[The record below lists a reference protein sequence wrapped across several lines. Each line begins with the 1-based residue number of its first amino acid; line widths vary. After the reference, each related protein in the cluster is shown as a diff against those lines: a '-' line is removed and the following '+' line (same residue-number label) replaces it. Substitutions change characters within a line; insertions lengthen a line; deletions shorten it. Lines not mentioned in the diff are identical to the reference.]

1 MDFDLVIVGAG
12 LAGASLAAALQGSR
26 YRIAVVEG
34 RAPAAAGEG
43 WDTRIYAIS
52 PANVAFLREIG
63 VWGHLDAS
71 RLAPVFDMEVHG
83 DRHARLDFSA
93 YAAGVAELA
102 WIAESGLI
110 QRELWERIRRQANV
124 RLLCPAL
131 PESLEIGAGSAELRL
146 ADGERLSAR
155 LVVAADGVDSW
166 VRSRVGIAT
175 DVRPYGELGVVA
187 NFGCERPHR
196 NTAFQWF
203 REDGVLAYL
212 PLPGEAI
219 SIVWS
224 APEARAREL
233 LGLPPEV
240 LAETVAKAGQHRLG
254 GLRLLNGP
262 AGFPLRLMRP
272 ARTVGH
278 RVALIGDAAHAIHP
292 LSGHGI
298 NLGFQDARV
307 LARVLGALPEYRDCG
322 AEPELRPYERARAE
336 EVLALQTAT
345 HALNRLFRPGFAPLA
360 WLRNLGLNLT
370 NHLPVV
376 RDMLV
381 RYALG

>member
-1 MDFDLVIVGAG
+1 MDFDLIIVGAG
-12 LAGASLAAALQGSR
+12 LAGASLAAALQSSR
-26 YRIAVVEG
+26 YRIAVIEG
-34 RAPAAAGEG
+34 RAPAPAQEG

-52 PANVAFLREIG
+52 PANVAFLDGIG
-63 VWGHLDAS
+63 VWGQLDPS
-71 RLAPVFDMEVHG
+71 RLAPVFDMEVYG
-83 DRHARLDFSA
+83 DRHGRLDFSA

-102 WIAESGLI
+102 WIAESGHV
-110 QRELWERIRRQANV
+110 QRELWERIKRQPNV
-124 RLLCPAL
+124 KLFCPSS
-131 PESLEIGAGSAELRL
+131 PESLVLGPDSAQLLLAG
-146 ADGERLSAR
+146 GERISAR

-166 VRSRVGIAT
+166 VRGRAGIAAAI
-175 DVRPYGELGVVA
+175 RAYGELGVVA
-187 NFGCERPHR
+187 NFACERPHG
-196 NTAFQWF
+196 NAAFQWF

-212 PLPGEAI
+212 PLPGDAI

-224 APEARAREL
+224 APEPRAREL
-233 LGLPPEV
+233 LDLPAEA
-240 LAETVAKAGQHRLG
+240 LGETVAEAGQRRLG
-254 GLRLLNGP
+254 RLALLNRP

-298 NLGFQDARV
+298 NLGFQDAKV
-307 LARVLGALPEYRDCG
+307 LSQVLGSLPEYRDCG
-322 AEPELRPYERARAE
+322 AEQELRPYERNRAE
-336 EVLALQTAT
+336 EALALQTAT
-345 HALNRLFRPGFAPLA
+345 HALNRLFRPSLAPLA

-370 NHLPVV
+370 NHLPAV